1 MNNQSKSKSLVAKI
15 ITIILLIL
23 LFILW
28 LSAPF
33 MSVNLASTGSGQQ
46 PSSIQ
51 ILSNSVEIIGDIS
64 QTPAFL
70 ASIVVLIIFILSFI
84 FTILNKFVIVAIASI
99 VGFFILLVTK
109 IQEYSLLDGYDC
121 IGAGA
126 IIIILIFV
134 ANFIISLI
142 STIKAK
148 K

>member
-99 VGFFILLVTK
+99 VGFFILLVTM